1 MVRDIFVID
10 THHSWSGSNITDTD
24 ALDYSFYGYLLN
36 KNKTKYDLR
45 WGRQDEVPWEIVK
58 DTILNNESRKI
69 IDVYRSIL
77 QETTI
82 YPRDD
87 RNYLRYKLIEN
98 FLSCIFFS
106 IPIFTIPLFVYLF
119 YLGYLE
125 RKQDEKKLY

>member
-1 MVRDIFVID
+1 
-10 THHSWSGSNITDTD
+10 
-24 ALDYSFYGYLLN
+24 
-36 KNKTKYDLR
+36 
-45 WGRQDEVPWEIVK
+45 VPWEIVK